1 MNVIVDSYR
10 IFSVD
15 NDGNTDF
22 SFLAFDILF
31 ESSRMTERILI
42 FSLIG
47 LYLGLK
53 SHKDINTNFIS
64 KYLLGNSNPT

>member
-1 MNVIVDSYR
+1 MN
-10 IFSVD
+10 
-15 NDGNTDF
+15 
-22 SFLAFDILF
+22 
-31 ESSRMTERILI
+31 ERILI

-47 LYLGLK
+47 LYLGFK